1 MRNLLIGSLLLSLAG
16 SIWGAMFIAVRLTVG
31 VITPVALVW
40 LRYGVALVP
49 LVLIMLYQKTSWKIE
64 RRDWKLLLISA
75 LTGQTL
81 SIVTQESGTMLTSAQ
96 MGSVITAATP
106 AFMVVFGCLILH
118 ERFNFSRLLS
128 VVLAT
133 AGVLLIVVDP
143 ENLQTG
149 SLLGGVYLFVAAITW
164 ALMSILVKLLS
175 RYSVFTLTF
184 YSVLIAFL
192 VLSPYGI
199 WWLINEANYE
209 ALAMPQIWGSVLYV
223 GMIST
228 TAGFVL
234 WSKGLTYMD
243 ASIGGLFMFFQP
255 IVGTILGWL
264 LLGEAMTSYFL
275 PGFAL
280 IAVGV
285 VLAMKGGNTTAAEKL
300 QRSRK
305 EDVPRCF
312 Q

>member
-1 MRNLLIGSLLLSLAG
+1 LRNLIIGSILLSLAG
-16 SIWGAMFIAVRLTVG
+16 SIWGAMFIAVRFTVG
-31 VITPVALVW
+31 VITPTALVW

-49 LVLIMLYQKTSWKIE
+49 IILIMLYQKSSWKIE
-64 RRDWKLLLISA
+64 PKDRKLLLLSA
-75 LTGQTL
+75 LTGHTL

-96 MGSVITAATP
+96 MGSVVTAATP
-106 AFMVVFGCLILH
+106 AFMVAFGCLILH

-149 SLLGGVYLFVAAITW
+149 SLMGGIYLIVAAVTW
-164 ALMSILVKLLS
+164 AFMSVLIKLLH
-175 RYSVFTLTF
+175 RYSAFTITF

-192 VLSPYGI
+192 ALTPYGL
-199 WWLINEANYE
+199 WWLISEADF
-209 ALAMPQIWGSVLYV
+209 AAMAAPHIWGSVLYV
-223 GMIST
+223 GVIST

-255 IVGTILGWL
+255 IVGTLLGYL
-264 LLGEAMTSYFL
+264 LLDEAITSYFV
-275 PGFAL
+275 PGFLL
-280 IAVGV
+280 IAIGV
-285 VLAMKGGNTTAAEKL
+285 ILAMKGGNTTAAEKL
-300 QRSRK
+300 ARSK
-305 EDVPRCF
+305 T
-312 Q
+312 

>member
-1 MRNLLIGSLLLSLAG
+1 MRNLIIGSILLSLAG
-16 SIWGAMFIAVRLTVG
+16 SIWGAMFIAVRFTVG
-31 VITPVALVW
+31 VITPTALVW

-49 LVLIMLYQKTSWKIE
+49 IILIMLYQKSSWKIE
-64 RRDWKLLLISA
+64 PKDRKLLLVSA
-75 LTGQTL
+75 LTGHTL

-96 MGSVITAATP
+96 MGSVVTAATP
-106 AFMVVFGCLILH
+106 AFMVAFGCLILH

-149 SLLGGVYLFVAAITW
+149 SLMGGIYLIVAAVTW
-164 ALMSILVKLLS
+164 AFMSILIKLLH
-175 RYSVFTLTF
+175 RYSAFTITF

-192 VLSPYGI
+192 ALTPYGL
-199 WWLINEANYE
+199 WWLISEADF
-209 ALAMPQIWGSVLYV
+209 AAMAAPHIWGSVLYV
-223 GMIST
+223 GVIST

-255 IVGTILGWL
+255 VVGT
-264 LLGEAMTSYFL
+264 LLGYLILDESITSYFV
-275 PGFAL
+275 PGFLL
-280 IAVGV
+280 IALRVI
-285 VLAMKGGNTTAAEKL
+285 LAMRGGNTTAAEKL
-300 QRSRK
+300 ARSK
-305 EDVPRCF
+305 T
-312 Q
+312 

>member
-1 MRNLLIGSLLLSLAG
+1 MRNLIIGSILLSLAG
-16 SIWGAMFIAVRLTVG
+16 SIWGAMFIAVRFTVG
-31 VITPVALVW
+31 VITPTALVW

-49 LVLIMLYQKTSWKIE
+49 IILIMLYQKSSWKIE
-64 RRDWKLLLISA
+64 PKDRKLLLLSA
-75 LTGQTL
+75 LTGHTL

-96 MGSVITAATP
+96 MGSVVTAATP
-106 AFMVVFGCLILH
+106 AFMVAFGCLILH

-149 SLLGGVYLFVAAITW
+149 SLTGGIYLIVAAVTW
-164 ALMSILVKLLS
+164 AFMSVLIKLLY
-175 RYSVFTLTF
+175 RYSVFTITF

-192 VLSPYGI
+192 ALTPYGL
-199 WWLINEANYE
+199 WWLISEADF
-209 ALAMPQIWGSVLYV
+209 AAMAAPHIWGSVLYV
-223 GMIST
+223 GVIST

-255 IVGTILGWL
+255 IVGTLLGYL
-264 LLGEAMTSYFL
+264 LLDEAITSYFV
-275 PGFAL
+275 PGFLL
-280 IAVGV
+280 IAIGV
-285 VLAMKGGNTTAAEKL
+285 ILAMKGGNTTAAEKL
-300 QRSRK
+300 ARSRT
-305 EDVPRCF
+305 
-312 Q
+312 

>member
-1 MRNLLIGSLLLSLAG
+1 MRNLIIGSILLSLAG
-16 SIWGAMFIAVRLTVG
+16 SIWGAMFIAVRFTVG
-31 VITPVALVW
+31 VITPTALVW

-49 LVLIMLYQKTSWKIE
+49 IILIMLYQKSSWKIE
-64 RRDWKLLLISA
+64 PKDRKLLLLSA
-75 LTGQTL
+75 LTGHTL

-96 MGSVITAATP
+96 MGSVVTAATP
-106 AFMVVFGCLILH
+106 AFMVAFGCLILH

-149 SLLGGVYLFVAAITW
+149 SLMGGIYLIVAAVTW
-164 ALMSILVKLLS
+164 AFMSVLIKLLH
-175 RYSVFTLTF
+175 RYSAFTITF

-192 VLSPYGI
+192 ALTPYGL
-199 WWLINEANYE
+199 WWLISEADF
-209 ALAMPQIWGSVLYV
+209 AAMAAPHIWGSVLYV
-223 GMIST
+223 GVIST

-255 IVGTILGWL
+255 IVGTLLGYL
-264 LLGEAMTSYFL
+264 LLDEAITSYFV
-275 PGFAL
+275 PGFLL
-280 IAVGV
+280 IAIGV
-285 VLAMKGGNTTAAEKL
+285 ILAMKGGNTTAAEKL
-300 QRSRK
+300 ARSK
-305 EDVPRCF
+305 T
-312 Q
+312 

>member
-1 MRNLLIGSLLLSLAG
+1 MRNLIIGSILLSLAG
-16 SIWGAMFIAVRLTVG
+16 SIWGAMFIAVRFTVG
-31 VITPVALVW
+31 VITPTALVW

-49 LVLIMLYQKTSWKIE
+49 IILIMLYQKSSWKIE
-64 RRDWKLLLISA
+64 PKDRKLLLLSA
-75 LTGQTL
+75 LTGHTL

-96 MGSVITAATP
+96 MGSVVTAATP
-106 AFMVVFGCLILH
+106 AFMVAFGCLILH

-149 SLLGGVYLFVAAITW
+149 SLMGGIYLIVAAVTW
-164 ALMSILVKLLS
+164 AFMSVLIKLLH
-175 RYSVFTLTF
+175 RYSVFTITF

-192 VLSPYGI
+192 ALTPYGL
-199 WWLINEANYE
+199 WWLISEADF
-209 ALAMPQIWGSVLYV
+209 AAMAAPHIWGSVLYV
-223 GMIST
+223 GVIST

-255 IVGTILGWL
+255 VVGT
-264 LLGEAMTSYFL
+264 LLGYLILDESITNYFV
-275 PGFAL
+275 PGFLL

-285 VLAMKGGNTTAAEKL
+285 ILAMRGGNTTAAEKL
-300 QRSRK
+300 ARSK
-305 EDVPRCF
+305 T
-312 Q
+312 

>member
-1 MRNLLIGSLLLSLAG
+1 MRNLIIGSILLSLAG

-40 LRYGVALVP
+40 MRYGVALIP
-49 LVLIMLYQKTSWKIE
+49 LVFLMFQQKISWKIE
-64 RRDWKLLLISA
+64 KKDRKLLLLSA
-75 LTGQTL
+75 LTGNTL

-106 AFMVVFGCLILH
+106 AFMVVFGCLLLH
-118 ERFNFSRLLS
+118 ERFNLSRLLS

-133 AGVLLIVVDP
+133 IGVLLIVVDP
-143 ENLQTG
+143 DNIQGG
-149 SLLGGVYLFVAAITW
+149 SVLGGVYLMVAAITW
-164 ALMSILVKLLS
+164 ALMSILLKLLS
-175 RYSVFTLTF
+175 RYSVFALTF
-184 YSVLIAFL
+184 YSVLTAFIA
-192 VLSPYGI
+192 LSPYGI
-199 WWLINEANYE
+199 WWLASEADIT
-209 ALAMPQIWGSVLYV
+209 ALAQPQIWGSVLYV

-255 IVGTILGWL
+255 VVGT
-264 LLGEAMTSYFL
+264 LLGYFLLDEAITSYFV

-280 IAVGV
+280 IAIGV
-285 VLAMKGGNTTAAEKL
+285 VLAMRGGNTTAEEKL
-300 QRSRK
+300 AKSRAS
-305 EDVPRCF
+305 EYL

>member
-1 MRNLLIGSLLLSLAG
+1 MRNLLIGSILLSLAG

-31 VITPVALVW
+31 VVTPIALVW
-40 LRYGVALVP
+40 MRYGVALIP
-49 LVLIMLYQKTSWKIE
+49 IVLIMLYEKTSWKIE
-64 RRDWKLLLISA
+64 RKDTPLMLVTA

-106 AFMVVFGCLILH
+106 AFMVVFGCLMLH
-118 ERFNFSRLLS
+118 ERFNISRLVS
-128 VVLAT
+128 VVMAT
-133 AGVLLIVVDP
+133 AGVLLIVADP

-149 SLLGGVYLFVAAITW
+149 SILGGAYLFVAAVTW
-164 ALMSILVKLLS
+164 ALMSVMLKLLS

-184 YSVLIAFL
+184 YGVLISFA
-192 VLSPYGI
+192 VLSPYGL
-199 WWLINEANYE
+199 WWLFCEAD
-209 ALAMPQIWGSVLYV
+209 LSAMAVPQIWGSVLYV
-223 GMIST
+223 GMVST

-234 WSKGLTYMD
+234 WSKGLQYMD

-255 IVGTILGWL
+255 VVGTILGYL
-264 LLGEAMTSYFL
+264 LLGEELTSYFM

-285 VLAMKGGNTTAAEKL
+285 VLAMRGGNTTAEEKL
-300 QRSRK
+300 ARSRK
-305 EDVPRCF
+305 QGTATR
-312 Q
+312 

>member
-64 RRDWKLLLISA
+64 RKDWKLLLISA

-133 AGVLLIVVDP
+133 VGVLLIVVDP

-164 ALMSILVKLLS
+164 AL
-175 RYSVFTLTF
+175 
-184 YSVLIAFL
+184 
-192 VLSPYGI
+192 
-199 WWLINEANYE
+199 
-209 ALAMPQIWGSVLYV
+209 
-223 GMIST
+223 
-228 TAGFVL
+228 
-234 WSKGLTYMD
+234 
-243 ASIGGLFMFFQP
+243 
-255 IVGTILGWL
+255 
-264 LLGEAMTSYFL
+264 
-275 PGFAL
+275 
-280 IAVGV
+280 
-285 VLAMKGGNTTAAEKL
+285 
-300 QRSRK
+300 
-305 EDVPRCF
+305 
-312 Q
+312 

>member
-1 MRNLLIGSLLLSLAG
+1 MRNLIIGLVLLSLAG

-31 VITPVALVW
+31 VITPVVLVW
-40 LRYGVALVP
+40 MRYGVALIP
-49 LVLIMLYQKTSWKIE
+49 LVFLMFQQKISWKIE
-64 RRDWKLLLISA
+64 KKDRKLLLLSA
-75 LTGQTL
+75 LIGNTL

-106 AFMVVFGCLILH
+106 AFMVVFGCLLLH

-133 AGVLLIVVDP
+133 IGVLLIVIDP
-143 ENLQTG
+143 DNIQCG
-149 SLLGGVYLFVAAITW
+149 SVLGGVYLMIAAITW
-164 ALMSILVKLLS
+164 ALMSILLKLLS
-175 RYSVFTLTF
+175 HYSVFALTF
-184 YSVLIAFL
+184 YSVLIAFIT
-192 VLSPYGI
+192 LSPYGL
-199 WWLINEANYE
+199 WWLTSAADFT
-209 ALAMPQIWGSVLYV
+209 ALAQPQIWGSILYV

-255 IVGTILGWL
+255 VVGT
-264 LLGEAMTSYFL
+264 LLGYFLLDEAITSYFV

-280 IAVGV
+280 IAIGV
-285 VLAMKGGNTTAAEKL
+285 MLAMRGGNTTAEEKL
-300 QRSRK
+300 AKSRTC
-305 EDVPRCF
+305 V
-312 Q
+312 

>member
-64 RRDWKLLLISA
+64 RKDWKLLLISA

-175 RYSVFTLTF
+175 HYSVFTLTF

-209 ALAMPQIWGSVLYV
+209 ALVMPQIWGSVLYV

-264 LLGEAMTSYFL
+264 LLGEAMTDFFL

-285 VLAMKGGNTTAAEKL
+285 VLAMKGGNTTAEEKL

-305 EDVPRCF
+305 EYAQMSSR
-312 Q
+312 

>member
-1 MRNLLIGSLLLSLAG
+1 M
-16 SIWGAMFIAVRLTVG
+16 
-31 VITPVALVW
+31 
-40 LRYGVALVP
+40 
-49 LVLIMLYQKTSWKIE
+49 
-64 RRDWKLLLISA
+64 
-75 LTGQTL
+75 
-81 SIVTQESGTMLTSAQ
+81 
-96 MGSVITAATP
+96 
-106 AFMVVFGCLILH
+106 
-118 ERFNFSRLLS
+118 
-128 VVLAT
+128 
-133 AGVLLIVVDP
+133 LLIVVDP

-234 WSKGLTYMD
+234 WSEGLTYMD

-264 LLGEAMTSYFL
+264 LRVEAMIIYFL
-275 PGFAL
+275 LGFAL
-280 IAVGV
+280 IAIGV
-285 VLAMKGGNTTAAEKL
+285 VLAMRGGNTTAEEKL
-300 QRSRK
+300 AKSR
-305 EDVPRCF
+305 R